1 MSNKA
6 NTATIGAFIVGAIA
20 ITLAGIIFFGGGRL
34 FRDSENYVMYFD
46 RSIQGLEIGAPMKL
60 RGVKIGEVTDI
71 ESHINPDTMNSI
83 NAVYV
88 KVTADEL
95 KFDSS
100 KSNQEI
106 LDLLIVQRGLRAQL
120 RIQSMLTG
128 LLYIEVDF
136 MGPDSELTYWGLD
149 PDTRELPTARSEI
162 EELSQLAN
170 SFDFDALST
179 NFRNIAENIDVL
191 TSDPEL
197 KALAGNINQ
206 SLAAITELVSSVDQ
220 VIETDVAA
228 AFKQLDTLARGLNDD
243 YPLVAQD
250 LRQGMRSMRSAFA
263 NVEGAITS
271 ANYLL
276 SDDSPLL
283 YELREALEKVGAAA
297 DSINTLA
304 DTVEREPESLI
315 KGKSSR

>member
-20 ITLAGIIFFGGGRL
+20 IILAGIMFFGGGRL

-46 RSIQGLEIGAPMKL
+46 RSIQGLEIGAPMSL

-71 ESHINPDTMNSI
+71 ESHINPDTMSSI

-88 KVTADEL
+88 KVRADEL
-95 KFDSS
+95 KFDSA

-106 LDLLIVQRGLRAQL
+106 LDLLIVERGLRAQL

-136 MGPDSELTYWGLD
+136 MGPDTTLTYWGLD
-149 PDTRELPTARSEI
+149 PDTRELPTAKSEI

-179 NFRNIAENIDVL
+179 NFRNIAENLEAL

-197 KALAGNINQ
+197 KALAGNLNQ
-206 SLAAITELVSSVDQ
+206 SLAAITGLVSSVDQ

-228 AFKQLDTLARGLNDD
+228 AFNQLDTLARGLNED
-243 YPLVAQD
+243 YPLVARD

-263 NVEGAITS
+263 DAQGAITS

-283 YELREALEKVGAAA
+283 YELSEALAKIGAAA
-297 DSINTLA
+297 EAINALA
-304 DTVEREPESLI
+304 DSVDRQPESLI